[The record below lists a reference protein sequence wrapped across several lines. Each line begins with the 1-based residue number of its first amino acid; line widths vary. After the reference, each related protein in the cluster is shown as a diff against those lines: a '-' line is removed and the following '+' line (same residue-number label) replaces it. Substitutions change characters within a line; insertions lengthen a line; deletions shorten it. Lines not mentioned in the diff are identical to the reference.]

1 MKKLTFDKI
10 NKTRC
15 LTLKELKKL
24 NRNPITVVCENIRSL
39 YNVGSIF
46 RTMDGIRGEK
56 LYLCGYTGHP
66 PRKEIDKVAL
76 GAVESVPW
84 EYERDTF
91 KVINRL
97 KGEGVKIIALEHTDI
112 SLDFQKFQYKF
123 PLAVVLGNEYDGISD
138 GVVKHCDYSVEI
150 PMHGIKQSLNVATAF
165 GVIAYE
171 VLRQLNL
178 LSGKEII

>member
-138 GVVKHCDYSVEI
+138 EIVKHCDYSVEI

>member
-1 MKKLTFDKI
+1 MKKLTFEKI
-10 NKTRC
+10 NRTRC
-15 LTLKELKKL
+15 LSLDELKKL

-84 EYERDTF
+84 EYERDTI

-97 KGEGVKIIALEHTDI
+97 KAEGIKIIALEHTDT
-112 SLDFQKFQYKF
+112 SVDFQKFQYIF
-123 PLAVVLGNEYDGISD
+123 PLAIVLGNEYDGISD
-138 GVVKHCDYSVEI
+138 EIVKHCDYSVEI

-165 GVIAYE
+165 GIIAYE

-178 LSGKEII
+178 LSLK